1 MTSTERG
8 RSAER
13 AAGVY
18 LERLG
23 YEVLDYNWRT
33 KYCEIDIVARK
44 QSVIH
49 FVEVKYRQSA
59 RQGSGLE
66 YVTEKKLAQ
75 MRFAAELWVSTH
87 NWPGDYVLSAIEVSG
102 TDYAVGTFVE
112 SI

>member
-8 RSAER
+8 KHAEQ
-13 AAGVY
+13 AAGAY
-18 LERLG
+18 LEQLG

-44 QSVIH
+44 RSAMH

-66 YVTEKKLAQ
+66 YITAKKLAQ

-87 NWPGDYVLSAIEVSG
+87 NWQGEYVLSAIEVSG
-102 TDYAVGTFVE
+102 SEYAVGTFIE